1 MKEVFCPYCGKRA
14 EFVDSA
20 EVYHGRSYGMIYLC
34 RPCDAY
40 VGCHGNGKG
49 DSPKGRLANA
59 ELRRW
64 KIAAHNAFDP
74 LWKFGP
80 FRGLRNS
87 AYAWLAEQMGVTD
100 MTVSRWKTNK
110 IQPSM
115 AQFVEI
121 ARLLQVDIKDLLEV
135 DLGTQ
140 SKEL

>member
-64 KIAAHNAFDP
+64 KIAAHNA
-74 LWKFGP
+74 
-80 FRGLRNS
+80 
-87 AYAWLAEQMGVTD
+87 YAWLAEQMGLPKE
-100 MTVSRWKTNK
+100 KTHIGMFDVAECQQV
-110 IQPSM
+110 IQ
-115 AQFVEI
+115 I
-121 ARLLQVDIKDLLEV
+121 CTNR
-135 DLGTQ
+135 
-140 SKEL
+140 KEF

>member
-20 EVYHGRSYGMIYLC
+20 EVYHGWSYGMIYLC

-87 AYAWLAEQMGVTD
+87 AYAWLAEQMGLPKE
-100 MTVSRWKTNK
+100 KTHIGMFDVAECQQV
-110 IQPSM
+110 IQ
-115 AQFVEI
+115 I
-121 ARLLQVDIKDLLEV
+121 CTNR
-135 DLGTQ
+135 
-140 SKEL
+140 KEF

>member
-80 FRGLRNS
+80 FRGRRNA
-87 AYAWLAEQMGVTD
+87 AYAWLAEQMGLPKE
-100 MTVSRWKTNK
+100 KTHIGMFDVAECQQV
-110 IQPSM
+110 IQ
-115 AQFVEI
+115 I
-121 ARLLQVDIKDLLEV
+121 CKNR
-135 DLGTQ
+135 
-140 SKEL
+140 KELKNGYV

>member
-20 EVYHGRSYGMIYLC
+20 EIYHGRSYGMIYLC

-49 DSPKGRLANA
+49 DAPKGRLANA

-74 LWKFGP
+74 LWKYGP
-80 FRGLRNS
+80 FRGRRNA
-87 AYAWLAEQMGVTD
+87 AYAWLAEQMGLPKEQTHIGMFDVAQCQQ
-100 MTVSRWKTNK
+100 V
-110 IQPSM
+110 IQ
-115 AQFVEI
+115 I
-121 ARLLQVDIKDLLEV
+121 CKNR
-135 DLGTQ
+135 
-140 SKEL
+140 KELSQ

>member
-1 MKEVFCPYCGKRA
+1 MKEVYCPYCGKRA

-64 KIAAHNAFDP
+64 KIAAHDAFDP
-74 LWKFGP
+74 LWKYGP
-80 FRGLRNS
+80 FRGRRNA
-87 AYAWLAEQMGVTD
+87 AYAWLAEQMGLPKE
-100 MTVSRWKTNK
+100 KTHIGMFDVAECQQV
-110 IQPSM
+110 IQ
-115 AQFVEI
+115 I
-121 ARLLQVDIKDLLEV
+121 CKNR
-135 DLGTQ
+135 
-140 SKEL
+140 KELKNGYV

>member
-80 FRGLRNS
+80 FRGRRSS
-87 AYAWLAEQMGVTD
+87 AYAWLAEQMGLPKE
-100 MTVSRWKTNK
+100 KTHIGMFDVAECQQV
-110 IQPSM
+110 IQ
-115 AQFVEI
+115 I
-121 ARLLQVDIKDLLEV
+121 CTNR
-135 DLGTQ
+135 
-140 SKEL
+140 KEF

>member
-74 LWKFGP
+74 LWKYGP
-80 FRGLRNS
+80 FRGRRNA
-87 AYAWLAEQMGVTD
+87 AYAWLAEQMGLPKEQTHIGMFDVAQCQQ
-100 MTVSRWKTNK
+100 VIQICENNK
-110 IQPSM
+110 KRSYQN
-115 AQFVEI
+115 
-121 ARLLQVDIKDLLEV
+121 
-135 DLGTQ
+135 G
-140 SKEL
+140 

>member
-1 MKEVFCPYCGKRA
+1 MKEVFCPYCGKCA

-20 EVYHGRSYGMIYLC
+20 EVYNGRSYGMIYLC

-74 LWKFGP
+74 LWKFVP
-80 FRGLRNS
+80 FRGRRSS
-87 AYAWLAEQMGVTD
+87 AYAWLAEQMGLPKE
-100 MTVSRWKTNK
+100 KTHIGMFDVAECQQV
-110 IQPSM
+110 IQ
-115 AQFVEI
+115 I
-121 ARLLQVDIKDLLEV
+121 CTNR
-135 DLGTQ
+135 
-140 SKEL
+140 KEF

>member
-1 MKEVFCPYCGKRA
+1 MKEVYCPYCGKRA

-64 KIAAHNAFDP
+64 KIAAHDAFDP

-80 FRGLRNS
+80 FRGRRNA
-87 AYAWLAEQMGVTD
+87 AYAWLAEQMGLPKE
-100 MTVSRWKTNK
+100 KTHIGMFDVAECQQV
-110 IQPSM
+110 IQ
-115 AQFVEI
+115 I
-121 ARLLQVDIKDLLEV
+121 CKNR
-135 DLGTQ
+135 
-140 SKEL
+140 KELKNGYV